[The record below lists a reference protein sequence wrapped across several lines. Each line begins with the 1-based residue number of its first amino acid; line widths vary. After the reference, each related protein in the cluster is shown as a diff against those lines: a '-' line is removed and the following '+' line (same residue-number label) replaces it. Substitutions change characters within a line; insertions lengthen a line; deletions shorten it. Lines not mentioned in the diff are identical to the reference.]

1 MATLI
6 SVNVGMPEDVAWKGH
21 TTHTGIWKRSV
32 SGPRMV
38 RRLNLEGDGQGDLNG
53 HGGPNRAV
61 LVYQLDSYRHWQEH
75 LERDDFVH
83 GQFGENFTVDG
94 LPDDEVC
101 IGDQYRIGEA
111 LFEVTQPRVTC
122 YRVGLRMNEPQMP
135 ALLVAHGRPGFYFKV
150 LTEGLVQ
157 AGDEIVRTLRGP
169 EAMTVQEID
178 ALLYKPGHPRPQL
191 ERALRIPALSPGW
204 KGSIQ
209 SLFDDGGDGH
219 GGNSGLSGPAI
230 PPPAWQGFRRLS
242 VTNITPESTS
252 VFSIGLGADDGTPLP
267 PALPG
272 QFISVRM
279 QPHPQD
285 PPVIRSYSL
294 SAAPGGTAYRISVKQ
309 EPRGVGS
316 SYLHQHVAVHD
327 FLDVAAPR
335 GSFILTDNSPRPVVL
350 ISAGVGVTPVLA
362 MLHSL
367 AATSDP
373 RPVWW
378 IYGARD
384 GTEHPFADE
393 VRALLEQLPASHQH
407 VTYSRPREADTL
419 GADYQSVGR
428 LSPQVLTD
436 LELPPDAEAY
446 VCGPTVFMDDMTK
459 ALVDC
464 GLDPSRVR
472 TETFGSAG
480 AINPGVIQTDRPA
493 PHPPAT
499 PPGAPAGPSVS
510 FARSSIT
517 TPWSTSYGTLLDL
530 AEACDVPVKWSCRS
544 GVCHTCESSLLQGQV
559 AYSPEPLDPPQD
571 GNVLICC
578 SQPAADIVLDL

>member
-1 MATLI
+1 MRESPEAGERCAHGHIDLGERGHARRCGLEGAHHPHRHLEAI
-6 SVNVGMPEDVAWKGH
+6 SPW
-21 TTHTGIWKRSV
+21 T
-32 SGPRMV
+32 RMV
-38 RRLNLEGDGQGDLNG
+38 RRLKLEGDGQGDLSG

-75 LERDDFVH
+75 LKRDDFVH

-111 LFEVTQPRVTC
+111 SFEVTQPRVTC
-122 YRVGLRMNEPQMP
+122 YRVGLRMNEPHMP
-135 ALLVAHGRPGFYFKV
+135 ALLVSHGRPGFYFKV
-150 LTEGLVQ
+150 LTEDLVQ

-191 ERALRIPALSPGW
+191 ERVLRIPALSPGW

-209 SLFDDGGDGH
+209 SLFNDSGDGH
-219 GGNSGLSGPAI
+219 RGNSGLSGPAI
-230 PPPAWQGFRRLS
+230 PPPAWQGFRRLP
-242 VTNITPESTS
+242 VIDITAESTS
-252 VFSIGLGADDGTPLP
+252 VFSLSLGADDGNSLP

-279 QPHPQD
+279 QPHPLD

-294 SAAPGGTAYRISVKQ
+294 SAAPGATTYRISVKQ

-335 GSFILTDNSPRPVVL
+335 GSFILTDSPRPVVL
-350 ISAGVGVTPVLA
+350 ICAGVGVTPVLA

-378 IYGARD
+378 VWGTRRQRTPLRRGSPRSARTAA
-384 GTEHPFADE
+384 GKPSTRHLQQAARSRHPRDPTI
-393 VRALLEQLPASHQH
+393 RALADSHPTSSPTSNYPQRR
-407 VTYSRPREADTL
+407 RPTSAAR
-419 GADYQSVGR
+419 
-428 LSPQVLTD
+428 
-436 LELPPDAEAY
+436 
-446 VCGPTVFMDDMTK
+446 
-459 ALVDC
+459 
-464 GLDPSRVR
+464 PS
-472 TETFGSAG
+472 SW
-480 AINPGVIQTDRPA
+480 
-493 PHPPAT
+493 
-499 PPGAPAGPSVS
+499 
-510 FARSSIT
+510 T
-517 TPWSTSYGTLLDL
+517 T
-530 AEACDVPVKWSCRS
+530 
-544 GVCHTCESSLLQGQV
+544 
-559 AYSPEPLDPPQD
+559 
-571 GNVLICC
+571 
-578 SQPAADIVLDL
+578 